1 MSIVVNLQSKAKLE
15 TIAALLSF
23 IEEKLPAVRGFSGCM
38 HVSIC
43 LNKDSGDLLFSE
55 KWSSKEAHE
64 SYLLSIQN
72 NGVMP
77 QLIGYLSVP
86 PTIAYFEKLD
96 I

>member
-1 MSIVVNLQSKAKLE
+1 MSIVVNLQSKVKLE
-15 TIAALLSF
+15 TITELVSF
-23 IEEKLPAVRGFSGCM
+23 IEEKLPAVRGFTGCM

-43 LNKDSGDLLFSE
+43 LNEESGDLLFNE

-64 SYLLSIQN
+64 NYLLSIQN
-72 NGVMP
+72 NGVMS

-86 PTIAYFEKLD
+86 PSVTYFEGLD